1 MYAYA
6 SYLSIGLAELFST
19 CENQPHKRIMPQRM
33 MKSMVT
39 TAEIAAQAGIKQRAV
54 QKRIKR
60 LGIQVQKVGVAF
72 LLTLN
77 QAEKVRRDI
86 RPVGRPKKSKQSNGN
101 GHK

>member
-1 MYAYA
+1 MKIISTYFP
-6 SYLSIGLAELFST
+6 LAEIS
-19 CENQPHKRIMPQRM
+19 RISVLSPPSM

-60 LGIQVQKVGVAF
+60 LGIQAQKVGAAF

-86 RPVGRPKKSKQSNGN
+86 RPVGRPRKSPQQSNGN

>member
-1 MYAYA
+1 
-6 SYLSIGLAELFST
+6 
-19 CENQPHKRIMPQRM
+19 M

-39 TAEIAAQAGIKQRAV
+39 TAEIAEQAGIKQRAV

-60 LGIQVQKVGVAF
+60 LGIQVQKVGASF

-86 RPVGRPKKSKQSNGN
+86 RSVGRPRKQASKQSNGN
-101 GHK
+101 GHSRK

>member
-1 MYAYA
+1 
-6 SYLSIGLAELFST
+6 
-19 CENQPHKRIMPQRM
+19 M

-39 TAEIAAQAGIKQRAV
+39 TAEIAEQAGIKQRAV

-60 LGIQVQKVGVAF
+60 LGIQVQKVGASF

-86 RPVGRPKKSKQSNGN
+86 RSVGRPKKLKQSNGN